1 MSASLDIEALFHS
14 HQHELIGRLTKI
26 VHCADIAGE
35 IVQESYL
42 VLTKT
47 AQSQTIEQ
55 PRGFLFRVATN
66 LAFDYLKHNKVVVN
80 HVEKHGQDYPQET
93 PSTEHIVE
101 QQQRLEMFRK
111 MLDELPPRCRDVFI
125 LYKVHG
131 KSYKEIAA
139 ELSIS
144 QSGVEKHIMKGLK
157 HFRKKI
163 VSINS

>member
-14 HQHELIGRLTKI
+14 HQGELIGRLTKI
-26 VHCADIAGE
+26 VHCTDIAGE
-35 IVQESYL
+35 LVQESYL

-47 AQSQTIEQ
+47 AQSQTIQ
-55 PRGFLFRVATN
+55 HPRGFLFRVATN

-80 HVEKHGQDYPQET
+80 HVEKHGQDYPQES
-93 PSTEHIVE
+93 PSTEHVVD

-131 KSYKEIAA
+131 QWQMNRLQKN
-139 ELSIS
+139 
-144 QSGVEKHIMKGLK
+144 
-157 HFRKKI
+157 
-163 VSINS
+163 INRLM

>member
-1 MSASLDIEALFHS
+1 MSASLDIEELFHS
-14 HQHELIGRLTKI
+14 HHRELIGRLTKI

-47 AQSQTIEQ
+47 AKSQTIQQ

-80 HVEKHGQDYPQET
+80 HVEKHGADYPQET
-93 PSTEHIVE
+93 HSTEHVVD
-101 QQQRLEMFRK
+101 QQQRLENFRK
-111 MLDELPPRCRDVFI
+111 MLNELPPRCRDVFI
-125 LYKVHG
+125 LYKVYG

-139 ELSIS
+139 ELNIS

-163 VSINS
+163 VSINN